1 MPPWLVAVRD
11 RLFAIFDPARLRSA
25 PELRFLGRTLFL
37 AALVGVAAGLVGVGF
52 VAALDWTDRVMLQR
66 IVALELLEH
75 DAGATPVTAGGVP
88 FLLAFVPALGALAA
102 GALLR
107 FAPEAAGGGVDA
119 TLHAYHDEHA
129 HLRRRVSFIKFA
141 ASVLTLGGGGSG
153 GREGPTMQIGAAI
166 GAGLARVLDLDE
178 RERRLLFI
186 AGVAAGMAAVFRT
199 PLGAA
204 LFAVEVLYRD
214 GFESD
219 ALVPAV
225 LASVFGYSVA
235 VLVFGQHAL
244 FTFPRGLGFHPY
256 HLPLYLALGIVAAAV
271 GDLFI
276 DGLRTTRALAA
287 RLPLPAWLRPAVGGL
302 AFGVCASL
310 IAFVGGQLWFGA
322 PRSLGLVGSGYGMVQ
337 AVFDHAP
344 WLPVGLGG
352 AGLLLALSL
361 LKILCTS
368 LTVGSGGSAGDF
380 APALVVGALAGAAV
394 GHLAAWLFPGA
405 GIDPTSFALVG
416 MAALFGGAAHVPLAS
431 LILACEMAGSYS
443 LLVPSMLA
451 IGVTSVLLRRR
462 SLYDSPRR
470 EPSTRARLPTIT
482 GAIPAPRLDDAPDRG
497 SGRSG

>member
-1 MPPWLVAVRD
+1 MPTWLVAVRD
-11 RLFAIFDPARLRSA
+11 RLFAIFDPARLTAA

-52 VAALDWTDRVMLQR
+52 VAVLDWTDRVMLQH
-66 IVALELLEH
+66 IVVLELGS
-75 DAGATPVTAGGVP
+75 GAPGVAPLMVSGVP
-88 FLLAFVPALGALAA
+88 YLLMFVPALGALAA
-102 GALLR
+102 GALVH

-119 TLHAYHDEHA
+119 TLRAYHDGHA
-129 HLRRRVSFIKFA
+129 HARRRVAGIKFL
-141 ASVLTLGGGGSG
+141 ASVLTLGSGGSG

-166 GAGLARVLDLDE
+166 GAGLARVLGLDE
-178 RERRLLFI
+178 RERRLLYI

-199 PLGAA
+199 PLGSA

-219 ALVPAV
+219 ALVPSV

-235 VLVFGQHAL
+235 VLVFGEHAI

-271 GDLFI
+271 GDLLI
-276 DGLRTTRALAA
+276 DGLRTSRARFA
-287 RLPLPAWLRPAVGGL
+287 RLPVPLWLRPALGGL
-302 AFGVCASL
+302 GFGLCASL
-310 IAFVGGQLWFGA
+310 ATFVGGRLWFGE

-352 AGLLLALSL
+352 AALLLALSL
-361 LKILCTS
+361 LKVACTS

-380 APALVVGALAGAAV
+380 APALVVGALAGAAF
-394 GHLAAWLFPGA
+394 GHVAAWLFPTA
-405 GIDPTSFALVG
+405 GVDPTAFALVG

-451 IGVTSVLLRRR
+451 IGVTSLLLRRR

-470 EPSTRARLPTIT
+470 EPPTRARLPTIT
-482 GAIPAPRLDDAPDRG
+482 GAIPAPRFDDA
-497 SGRSG
+497 GRQ